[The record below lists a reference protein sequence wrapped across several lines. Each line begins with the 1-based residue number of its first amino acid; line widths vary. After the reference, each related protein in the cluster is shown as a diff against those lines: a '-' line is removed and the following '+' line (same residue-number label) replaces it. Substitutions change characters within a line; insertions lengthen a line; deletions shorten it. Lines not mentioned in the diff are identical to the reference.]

1 VVTEK
6 PSRPGHFDATTVE
19 YWQVGSAAAR
29 KLARRG
35 ERVAEPWDPA
45 GSIRPVVSRYG
56 FFLGAAEA
64 DPDDDTLVY
73 PLRGP
78 WRDGQVRLHAVAGSG
93 EPRYRLEL
101 EIEVPI
107 ADEETG
113 SSGLPFIIDPEAV
126 VRLAALTCQQAC
138 DAFFEARPALTGV
151 LDPETSG
158 LYVRQVDPGG
168 ITRTVALTLLCG
180 CDVLAAAG
188 ASGVPDAAELLCA
201 VLVAIQR
208 ETPYLEGPPNRA
220 ERRRRGP
227 RRR

>member
-1 VVTEK
+1 V
-6 PSRPGHFDATTVE
+6 P
-19 YWQVGSAAAR
+19 
-29 KLARRG
+29 
-35 ERVAEPWDPA
+35 EPRDPA
-45 GSIRPVVSRYG
+45 GSIRPVASRYG

-64 DPDDDTLVY
+64 DDTLVY
-73 PLRGP
+73 PRHSP
-78 WRDGQVRLHAVAGSG
+78 WRDGQVRLRAVAGGG
-93 EPRYRLEL
+93 EPRYHLKL

-113 SSGLPFIIDPEAV
+113 SAGLPFIIDPEAV

-138 DAFFEARPALTGV
+138 AAFLEARPALTGV
-151 LDPETSG
+151 LDREPSG
-158 LYVRQVDPGG
+158 AYVRQVDPGG

-180 CDVLAAAG
+180 CDAPAAAG
-188 ASGVPDAAELLCA
+188 ESGAADAAELLCA

-208 ETPYLEGPPNRA
+208 ETPDLEGPPNRA